1 MVFNKAHYK
10 AETLT
15 LNVGLSPTVAPR
27 TDFLRHGRTAT
38 PAMNTKF
45 ARHARK
51 RPNELRKHV
60 SPEMSAKKNWRN
72 VKTDN
77 RIKKLAIEILTQLKR
92 ALSSDK

>member
-1 MVFNKAHYK
+1 MVFRRAHYE

-27 TDFLRHGRTAT
+27 TDFLRHGCTVT

-51 RPNELRKHV
+51 RPDELRKHV
-60 SPEMSAKKNWRN
+60 SPEMSAKKTWRS
-72 VKTDN
+72 VKIDTRTEITRYRN
-77 RIKKLAIEILTQLKR
+77 INAI
-92 ALSSDK
+92 